1 MRRLVLPLL
10 AVLLLEPG
18 CASIRSLRV
27 PFMSGESGMRGRMTL
42 EGLGQELAFQA
53 TSFTAAVSTA
63 ADDIQDQTE
72 SRRIRRNALLWRLRM
87 IPIAQR
93 AAFAE
98 DPRAGY
104 IRSLQITVLQ
114 RRYFETGDGRD
125 LFGPQ
130 QPIAIDAAKRLEQQ
144 AIEIG
149 QRFLKRAEL
158 QRVVAEVDEN
168 AEHFPIQGR
177 EFSLQRAISG
187 TLQLQESDLITSVLS
202 IPLAPFRAL
211 QGVDSGAQAIREF
224 NVTARRFTDVAS
236 NLPEQIRGQLE
247 LFMYD
252 FEDRETVEKGL
263 AAFQSLSESADRA
276 SHTVSDLP
284 EELRDTLKLSLED
297 SKSTVAKLAETV
309 DKLRELMGPLDDT
322 AKNLRE
328 GSVAWRQVIGSWE
341 QRNSDPTPGRPF
353 DIREWGSTANS
364 IGNAAVELRG
374 LASDANGI
382 KPSDALTEALDRSI
396 DRIFWR
402 GAMLIG
408 LFFGGLILYRV
419 IASLLTRRAQP

>member
-1 MRRLVLPLL
+1 MRRLVPPLL
-10 AVLLLEPG
+10 AALLLATG
-18 CASIRSLRV
+18 CTSIRSLHV
-27 PFMSGESGMRGRMTL
+27 PFMGGERGMRGSMTL

-53 TSFTAAVSTA
+53 TSFAAWVSTA
-63 ADDIQDQTE
+63 ADDIQDKTQ

-130 QPIAIDAAKRLEQQ
+130 QSIAVDVAKRLEDQ
-144 AIEIG
+144 AVEIG
-149 QRFLKRAEL
+149 DRFLTKEEL
-158 QRVVAEVDEN
+158 ARVVAEVNAN
-168 AEHFPIQGR
+168 AEKFPIQGR
-177 EFSLQRAISG
+177 EFSLQRAITG

-224 NVTARRFTDVAS
+224 NVTARRFTDVAG

-263 AAFQSLSESADRA
+263 AAFQTLSESAERA
-276 SHTVSDLP
+276 SHTVADLP
-284 EELRDTLKLSLED
+284 EELRQTLQLSLED
-297 SKSTVAKLAETV
+297 SKSTVAKLGDAV
-309 DKLRELMGPLDDT
+309 DKLRQLMGPLDDT

-328 GSVAWRQVIGSWE
+328 GSVAWREVIGSWE
-341 QRNSDPTPGRPF
+341 QRNTDPTPGRPF
-353 DIREWGSTANS
+353 DIREWGDTANS
-364 IGNAAVELRG
+364 IGNAALELRG

-382 KPSDALTEALDRSI
+382 KPSDALTAALDRSI

-402 GAMLIG
+402 AALLIA

-419 IASLLTRRAQP
+419 IATLLARRA

>member
-1 MRRLVLPLL
+1 MRRP
-10 AVLLLEPG
+10 VLLLLCAALVLATG
-18 CASIRSLRV
+18 CASIQSLHI
-27 PFMSGESGMRGRMTL
+27 PYMSRPSGMRGRMTL
-42 EGLGQELAFQA
+42 EGLSQELAFQA
-53 TSFTAAVSTA
+53 TSFAAWVSTA
-63 ADDIQDQTE
+63 ADDIQDKTD

-130 QPIAIDAAKRLEQQ
+130 QPIALDVAKRLEQQ
-144 AIEIG
+144 AVEIG
-149 QRFLKRAEL
+149 ERFLKKSEL
-158 QRVVAEVDEN
+158 ERVVAEVNSN
-168 AEHFPIQGR
+168 AEKYPIQGR

-187 TLQLQESDLITSVLS
+187 TLELQESDLITSVLS

-224 NVTARRFTDVAS
+224 NVTARRFTDVAAS
-236 NLPEQIRGQLE
+236 LPEQIRGQLE

-263 AAFQSLSESADRA
+263 AAFQSLSASADRA
-276 SHTVSDLP
+276 SHTVAELP
-284 EELRDTLKLSLED
+284 EDLRETLRVSLED
-297 SKSTVAKLAETV
+297 SKSTVAKLTDAV

-328 GSVAWRQVIGSWE
+328 GSVAWREALGSWE
-341 QRNSDPTPGRPF
+341 QRNSDPHPGRPF
-353 DIREWGSTANS
+353 DIREWGDTANS
-364 IGNAAVELRG
+364 IGNAALELRG
-374 LASDANGI
+374 LASDAGGLQA
-382 KPSDALTEALDRSI
+382 SDALTAAIDRSI

-402 GAMLIG
+402 AALLIA
-408 LFFGGLILYRV
+408 LFFGGLIVYRV
-419 IASLLTRRAQP
+419 IASRLARRT